1 MSNTQTEH
9 PWRAT
14 ARTIFA
20 AVVAGAALGPA
31 IFEAV
36 AMGNPEG
43 GTGYAALALAIC
55 GGITRVM
62 ALPGVNDFI
71 ERFLPFLAATP
82 KPLEIPDGDGKY
94 RLEQP
99 DT

>member
-1 MSNTQTEH
+1 MSTTQTEH

-43 GTGYAALALAIC
+43 ATGYAALALAIC

-62 ALPGVNDFI
+62 ALPGVNAFI
-71 ERFLPFLAATP
+71 ERFLPFLAAAP
-82 KPLEIPDGDGKY
+82 KQLEIPDGTGAH
-94 RLEQP
+94 RA